1 MFIYKIMIL
10 PNKKKFLSYK
20 QLSHEKKTYFPKL
33 SPERI
38 HNLFKEVNTY
48 YQKLSPSNCSKN
60 MLAINSNIDA
70 EIENAKNLGSI
81 SVIPTSRS
89 QNNSLSPNKNRIV
102 LSKLS
107 LTPSKQINLEDKY
120 IKYTLTDPEPVSEL
134 LIPKDKYRSGRLKKI
149 EKIIDKC
156 SGLKEKIQSI
166 KRFNLTPLILTPKS
180 IDSPKPEKNFD
191 QQIVER
197 CKKHFS
203 NIKYTDDDTIKMA
216 QALKRGKKIWKQHH
230 LSFIKKVDKVVN
242 SIANSKK

>member
-1 MFIYKIMIL
+1 MIL
-10 PNKKKFLSYK
+10 PKRKRFLSYK
-20 QLSHEKKTYFPKL
+20 QFSNDKRIYFPKL

-38 HNLFKEVNTY
+38 HNLFKEVNCY

-70 EIENAKNLGSI
+70 EIENAKSLGSLSGI
-81 SVIPTSRS
+81 ATGRS
-89 QNNSLSPNKNRIV
+89 QNNSLSPNKNKII
-102 LSKLS
+102 LAKLS
-107 LTPSKQINLEDKY
+107 LTPSKHIDLEDKY
-120 IKYTLTDPEPVSEL
+120 IKNTEEYPSEFN
-134 LIPKDKYRSGRLKKI
+134 IPKDKYRSGRLKKI
-149 EKIIDKC
+149 EKIINKC
-156 SGLKEKIQSI
+156 SGLKEKIESI
-166 KRFNLTPLILTPKS
+166 KRTDLTPLLLTPKK
-180 IDSPKPEKNFD
+180 IEPPKKEKDFD

-203 NIKYTDDDTIKMA
+203 NIKYSEDDTIKMA